1 VAGASDEL
9 RLHPHVRAKRC
20 AAEHER
26 DEAHPDASLNC
37 HDAARAGRGLS
48 QTAVEARLGRL
59 RELGVSIAVDDFRIG
74 YSVAQAILRLARTTL
89 PRTTARAS
97 KQRINSTRCASLARA
112 TQVSRVLAGSG
123 RPPGSSLPLV
133 SQLKHSSTRRGAL
146 EQTDALR

>member
-89 PRTTARAS
+89 PRTTAES
-97 KQRINSTRCASLARA
+97 IET
-112 TQVSRVLAGSG
+112 
-123 RPPGSSLPLV
+123 
-133 SQLKHSSTRRGAL
+133 
-146 EQTDALR
+146 ED